1 MKLKFAFSLLILFFT
16 VGTVSAQKKHAL
28 IFAIGD
34 YPESGGWS
42 KISSAQDVGYIKN
55 TLTKQG
61 FGANDVKVVSD
72 SAATKEGI
80 KAAFEDLIGSVGKKD
95 IVVIHIS
102 SHGEQVAD
110 DNNDEADGYDETI
123 VSYNAALSMGAD
135 KTAVARGSLS
145 KAEYEKLQA
154 NYFRDDEFGVYIQRL
169 RNALGN
175 EGDVVVFMD
184 NCHSGT
190 GTRGVTPGLAKT
202 RGGKPALKYDGYNP
216 NIKKVTGDE
225 VFKES
230 TASRGNEKDLATYV
244 VISAA
249 LASELNYETT
259 GDDNVGMGSLTYA
272 ISKVFE
278 NLKAGT
284 TYRTLFAN
292 IQAIMNE
299 KVPGQHPVLEGN
311 GLDRKLFGGAFVDQ
325 KPFIYVEKINTPL
338 EILVKAGSFAGLSVG
353 AKVNVYPAGTIDPS
367 KAVALAK
374 GVVVKSTNYKAT
386 IKLDKITKLTQPS
399 QMYVF
404 ISEPLF
410 ATKPIVVGFT
420 KSRGN
425 IAYTAEETTQI
436 TAALKKIPLVSLVGE
451 PELLIEKGEG
461 KDVISVAVNGY
472 RFTDV
477 PTATDTLA
485 LKGAINRYAQ
495 YKLLEKL
502 VVKDSTIMAQV
513 KLIPVVDGKPDQA
526 AMKAKF
532 DDRAYDFVDGDKVML
547 WIRNSGKKAVYVNI
561 LDLQPNGIINTFLP
575 NKDQEIY
582 PGDLKIE
589 PGQTRVFDKY
599 EIELGE
605 PFGTEVLKVF
615 VTTKEINLEG
625 LATPKAAR
633 GDTGKKGVLSL
644 LEGLVDQSS
653 TSATRGP
660 KVVSVKE
667 AEGSVYNILYR
678 LKPKE

>member
-1 MKLKFAFSLLILFFT
+1 MKLKLTFSLLILFFT
-16 VGTVSAQKKHAL
+16 VGIAIAQKKHAL

-34 YPESGGWS
+34 YPDAGGWS

-61 FGANDVKVVSD
+61 FVANDIKVVAD

-80 KAAFEDLIGSVGKKD
+80 KAAFESLISTLAKNDV
-95 IVVIHIS
+95 VVIHIS

-110 DNNDEADGYDETI
+110 NNGDEADGYDETI
-123 VSYNAALSMGAD
+123 VSYDAAIAMGAD

-154 NYFRDDEFGVYIQRL
+154 NYFRDDEFGAYIQRI
-169 RNALGN
+169 RTALGN
-175 EGDVVVFMD
+175 SGDVVVFMD

-190 GTRGVTPGLAKT
+190 GTRGAAKT
-202 RGGKPALKYDGYNP
+202 RGGKPALDYSGYEP
-216 NIKKVTGDE
+216 NIKKDTREE

-230 TASRGNEKDLATYV
+230 TAARGNETDLATYV

-272 ISKVFE
+272 VSKVFE

-374 GVVVKSTNYKAT
+374 GVVVKSTNYKST
-386 IKLDKITKLTQPS
+386 IKLDKITKATQPS
-399 QMYVF
+399 QLYVF

-410 ATKPIVVGFT
+410 DTKPIVVGFAP
-420 KSRGN
+420 KSRGS
-425 IAYTAEETTQI
+425 IAYSSAETAQI
-436 TAALKKIPLVSLVGE
+436 TAALKKLPLVSLVGE

-461 KDVISVAVNGY
+461 KDTIRVASNGY
-472 RFTDV
+472 RFTDLV
-477 PTATDTLA
+477 TATDTVA
-485 LKGAINRYAQ
+485 LKGAISRYAQ

-502 VVKDSTIMAQV
+502 VLKDSTIMAQV
-513 KLIPVVDGKPDQA
+513 KLIPVVDGKPDEA
-526 AMKAKF
+526 ALKSKF
-532 DDRAYDFVDGDKVML
+532 DDRVYDFVDGDKVML
-547 WIRNSGKKAVYVNI
+547 WIKNTGKKAVYVNI

-589 PGQTRVFDKY
+589 PGQTRIFDKY

-605 PFGTEVLKVF
+605 PFGTEVLKIF
-615 VTTKEINLEG
+615 VTSKEINLEG
-625 LATPKAAR
+625 LATPKTAR
-633 GDTGKKGVLSL
+633 GETTGKGVLSM

-653 TSATRGP
+653 SVATRGP

-667 AEGSVYNILYR
+667 AEGSVYNIFYR
-678 LKPKE
+678 LKAKQ